1 MTTPLYNV
9 TGIGNAIVDILAFV
23 EDAFLERHTL
33 SKGNEVLI
41 DEQVAAMLYEAMP
54 PATEVS
60 GGSAANTIAGLAS
73 FGGKAAY
80 IGKVKKDQLG
90 AIFSHDITSL
100 GIHYPTPAATQGKA
114 TGQCFVVVTPDAER
128 TMCAY
133 LGASDALTPEDMDE
147 VTLAASA
154 ITYLEG
160 YLLYQPH
167 LKPALAKATSIAH
180 NYGRQVALSLSDSLC
195 VMHNRAE
202 FMQLIEK
209 QVDIVF
215 ANEAEITA
223 LFETDDFEQAARL
236 IGGKCQI
243 AALTRG
249 EKGSVIV
256 KGSEQ
261 HIIPAAS
268 ARQVIDTTGA
278 GDLYASGVL
287 YGLTHGLSLPECG
300 RLGSLAAAEIISHL
314 GARPEMALKELL

>member
-23 EDAFLERHTL
+23 EDAFLEQHAL

-41 DEQVAAMLYEAMP
+41 DEQIATRLYEAMP

-80 IGKVKKDQLG
+80 IGKVKEDQLG

-100 GIHYPTPAATQGKA
+100 GIHYPTQAATHGKA

-147 VTLAASA
+147 ATLAASA

-167 LKPALAKATSIAH
+167 LKPSLAKATSIAH

-195 VMHNRAE
+195 VAHNRAE
-202 FMQLIEK
+202 FIQLIEN

-236 IGGKCQI
+236 IAGKCQI

-249 EKGSVIV
+249 EKGSMII
-256 KGSEQ
+256 KGSE
-261 HIIPAAS
+261 HHVIAAAP
-268 ARQVIDTTGA
+268 ARQVVDTTGA

-314 GARPEMALKELL
+314 GARPEMMLKELL